1 MGFLDE
7 VTTFFKGGPEI
18 DLGAFDDEIVYQI
31 EWTPLVLGGTNF
43 TTHRLAKS
51 LGTSRDRI
59 RVETTS
65 WCYMFCSLFLMATVF
80 MFFSTLGGDATWTV
94 NGVDGPPPAFWPLLA
109 LSPAAAGCG
118 MLWWI
123 KRKEGIFEYHTY
135 TFTRGNQTFELDQVH
150 AIQLID
156 ERVHTSKGG
165 YFRSYELNLIFNN
178 CSRINIVDHG
188 SLGAIRQ
195 DSRILSEFLRV
206 PIWDVIGF
214 RISPTMGAGDPKAQ
228 ILNENLRSF

>member
-7 VTTFFKGGPEI
+7 VTTFFKGAPEI
-18 DLGAFDDEIVYQI
+18 DLGTFDDELVYQI
-31 EWTPLVLGGTNF
+31 GWTPLVRGGTFF
-43 TTHRLAKS
+43 TTHRLVKS
-51 LGTSRDRI
+51 LGTSRNKI
-59 RVETTS
+59 RVETTI
-65 WCYMFCSLFLMATVF
+65 WCYLFCSFFVMLTVM
-80 MFFSTLGGDATWTV
+80 MFFSTLGGNATWTV
-94 NGVDGPPPAFWPLLA
+94 NGVDGPPPAFWPLLV
-109 LSPAAAGCG
+109 LVPAVVGCG

-123 KRKEGIFEYHTY
+123 KKKEGIFEYHTY
-135 TFTRGNQTFELDQVH
+135 TFTRGNQIFELDQVR
-150 AIQLID
+150 AVQLID

-165 YFRSYELNLIFNN
+165 SFRSYELNLIFNN